1 MAEIDQL
8 KEKLKVANEKSRIT
22 EIVQQIISGTQQ
34 ETEDLLRERRS
45 LNELATMVT
54 TLKRELQN
62 SNAKRTQLR
71 CQIEDLSK
79 QMRQCKDQKAYALYN
94 LTNNVN

>member
-1 MAEIDQL
+1 M
-8 KEKLKVANEKSRIT
+8 
-22 EIVQQIISGTQQ
+22 VQQIISGTQQ
-34 ETEDLLRERRS
+34 ETEELLREGRS

-79 QMRQCKDQKAYALYN
+79 QMRQCKDEKA
-94 LTNNVN
+94 